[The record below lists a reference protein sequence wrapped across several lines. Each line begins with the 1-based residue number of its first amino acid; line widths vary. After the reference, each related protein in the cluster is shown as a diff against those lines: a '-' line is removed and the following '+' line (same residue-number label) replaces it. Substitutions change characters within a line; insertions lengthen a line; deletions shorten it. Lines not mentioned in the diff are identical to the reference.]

1 MGDFS
6 IHIDRSLMDGSD
18 SSLSSSANAVPN
30 VFRAICKTVQLSS
43 FRVWHDASTS
53 HLQDS

>member
-1 MGDFS
+1 MADFS
-6 IHIDRSLMDGSD
+6 IHTDRSLMDGSD
-18 SSLSSSANAVPN
+18 SSLSSSAVPN

>member
-1 MGDFS
+1 MADFS